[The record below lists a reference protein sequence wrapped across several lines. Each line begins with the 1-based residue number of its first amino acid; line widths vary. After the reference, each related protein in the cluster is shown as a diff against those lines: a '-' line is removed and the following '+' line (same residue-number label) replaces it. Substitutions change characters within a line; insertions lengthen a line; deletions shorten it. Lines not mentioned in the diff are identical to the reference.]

1 MDKTQQGKDDTL
13 SDKEREPYTIDSSG
27 RVSPVIIQKLKGK
40 RALVTGASGGI
51 GKAICASL
59 EAEGIKV
66 CKTST
71 SVEDGILADLR
82 YDIYHLCHAVL
93 REIGTPDIIVNCA
106 GILPRDSVIKTT
118 DEQIHDAFAVNVFS
132 VMRICR
138 FFLPA
143 MMERRSGHII
153 NIGSSSCY
161 SAAANR
167 SLYAATK
174 HAILGFTRALD
185 DEVWR
190 YGIRVHI
197 ISPASVNT
205 SMHIDTPTYDRA
217 TLILPQE
224 LADAVMYCLRS
235 DGPGI
240 VTELKINRFGGR

>member
-1 MDKTQQGKDDTL
+1 MKT
-13 SDKEREPYTIDSSG
+13 
-27 RVSPVIIQKLKGK
+27 
-40 RALVTGASGGI
+40 ALVTGASGGI
-51 GKAICASL
+51 GKAICTEL
-59 EAEGIKV
+59 EKAGIKV

-71 SVEDGILADLR
+71 SIEDGILADLR

-93 REIGTPDIIVNCA
+93 REIGTPDIIINCA
-106 GILPRDSVIKTT
+106 GVLPRESVIKTT
-118 DEQIHDAFAVNVFS
+118 DEELHDAFAVNVFS

-143 MMERRSGHII
+143 MMERRSGYII

-161 SAAANR
+161 DAAANR

-174 HAILGFTRALD
+174 HALLGFTRALD
-185 DEVWR
+185 DEVWQ

-197 ISPASVNT
+197 ISPESVNT

-224 LADAVMYCLRS
+224 LADAVMYLLNAV
-235 DGPGI
+235 GPGI
-240 VTELKINRFGGR
+240 ITELRINRFGGR